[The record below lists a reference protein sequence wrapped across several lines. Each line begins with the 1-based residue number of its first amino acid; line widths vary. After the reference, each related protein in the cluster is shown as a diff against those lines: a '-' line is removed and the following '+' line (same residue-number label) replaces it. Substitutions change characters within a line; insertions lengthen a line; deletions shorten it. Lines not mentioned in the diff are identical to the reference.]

1 MKELI
6 AHLSHLV
13 TDDRWNRFQEVL
25 AERTQYLTVV
35 LENIYQPLNA
45 SAVLRSADCFGIQ
58 NVHVIENYNE
68 FNPDREVAMGSS
80 RWLNIQRYNEED
92 NNTLQCIQ
100 KLKKKGYRIVATTPH
115 KNDCNLQD
123 FDITKG
129 KTALLFGTEMEG
141 LTDVALQEADEYLK
155 IPMFGFTESFN
166 LSVAAAVCLQHL
178 SYQLRQENIDWQLN
192 DIAKEETLLNWL
204 RYSIDK
210 SDIIEKGFWHN
221 RKEKVRGKD

>member
-6 AHLSHLV
+6 AHLSPLL
-13 TDDRWNRFQEVL
+13 TDDRWNRFNEVL

-58 NVHVIENYNE
+58 DLHVIENYNE

-80 RWLNIQRYNEED
+80 RWLNIRRYNEQE

-100 KLKKKGYRIVATTPH
+100 KLKKEGYRIVATTPH
-115 KNDCNLQD
+115 KNDCKLQD
-123 FDITKG
+123 FDLTKG

-141 LTDVALQEADEYLK
+141 LTDIALQEADEYLK
-155 IPMFGFTESFN
+155 IPMYGFTESFN
-166 LSVAAAVCLQHL
+166 LSVAAAVCLQQL
-178 SYQLRQENIDWQLN
+178 SHKLRQENINWQLTEAVK
-192 DIAKEETLLNWL
+192 DETLLNWL
-204 RYSIDK
+204 RYTIDR
-210 SDIIEKGFWHN
+210 SDVVEEDFWKN
-221 RKEKVRGKD
+221 RS